1 MVGSKVYPPPAMVE
15 DFLTK
20 GRIYMKKTGFYII
33 KDSFFDDVNE
43 PYLKVQKSI

>member
-1 MVGSKVYPPPAMVE
+1 MVE